1 MVVWYI
7 LWLFGMFFLAL
18 VRCTKKNLAT
28 LILTSSENSVS
39 FLDDIINQE
48 FLSQRTAQIG

>member
-28 LILTSSENSVS
+28 LILTSSENAVS